1 MKIKMY
7 IPYFP
12 NGEIANDRNDL
23 SDEAYAN
30 MLINQFGSQYNNF
43 MNRAMAADGRYD
55 VQEVIP
61 EQWGIKSVDD
71 KQRIEYYQFE
81 CILNNEEDSNMGA
94 DEFSYYA
101 NSNEMAAFFV
111 HMLVG
116 KDQDPDSISEIN
128 FWLKDSRGIMADPN
142 IDDEHKVGMLPD
154 KDIIIEFDGN
164 DGLMQGLNRPM
175 KYILSGS
182 RVIDQDNVNNFA
194 IIVNKIQKI

>member
-1 MKIKMY
+1 MY

-81 CILNNEEDSNMGA
+81 CVLNNEEDSNMGA

-111 HMLVG
+111 HMLIG

-128 FWLKDSRGIMADPN
+128 FWLKDSRGIMTDPN

-164 DGLMQGLNRPM
+164 DGLMQGLSRSM

>member
-1 MKIKMY
+1 MRARIY

-30 MLINQFGSQYNNF
+30 MLVSQFGSQYNNF

-81 CILNNEEDSNMGA
+81 CILNNEEDSNMGP

>member
-1 MKIKMY
+1 
-7 IPYFP
+7 
-12 NGEIANDRNDL
+12 
-23 SDEAYAN
+23 
-30 MLINQFGSQYNNF
+30 
-43 MNRAMAADGRYD
+43 
-55 VQEVIP
+55 
-61 EQWGIKSVDD
+61 
-71 KQRIEYYQFE
+71 
-81 CILNNEEDSNMGA
+81 
-94 DEFSYYA
+94 
-101 NSNEMAAFFV
+101 MAAFFV